1 MAAAICAVLIL
12 LAAVLGALLG
22 ASGFWSTA
30 LIACLLACV
39 AALRPGHGA
48 TACLCGWPTTPFCR
62 CQRTPLI
69 GHSTE
74 GSFAGIWGVR
84 QLCT

>member
-1 MAAAICAVLIL
+1 MAAISIVLVL
-12 LAAVLGALLG
+12 LAAVLGA
-22 ASGFWSTA
+22 SGLWSTA
-30 LIACLLACV
+30 LIACLLASA
-39 AALRPGHGA
+39 AALRPGHGG
-48 TACLCGWPTTPFCR
+48 TACLALCGWPTTPFRR